1 MHVKHLENRLILSVP
16 KIWPIA
22 IIFIIQR
29 DVEKE
34 DLTCRYTCPTMS
46 DYSVSTQS
54 KTFFFAPLPGPPF

>member
-34 DLTCRYTCPTMS
+34 DLYF
-46 DYSVSTQS
+46 V
-54 KTFFFAPLPGPPF
+54 K